1 MFFSKKIFYLSQLLY
16 FCCVLIHIQADVPSN
31 IRSQASLPPASAYL
45 LFSLFILYMADVVEV
60 VHKISY
66 EVDDKALE
74 LATVRIEKQI
84 QDVRVLTDVLKN
96 YQLQLASVKASE
108 TARFNELSRKIDETN
123 KKLDASGSK
132 LKGMLL
138 QVANGM
144 LKGFNLGPISTA
156 VEDFTEKLVSG
167 FKKVDSFNFSSIASL
182 ATNLFSFT
190 SIAPLAI
197 SFLVDMAAKLFNASD
212 AASEADESYQE
223 YVKTIKN
230 NVKSTFRSVDQQ
242 VVDVEVKRMGLRDK
256 DPKVRAGSA
265 KHLKDTYGNLFSGYS
280 VEDIA
285 NNKADKQIDNLL
297 AQIRNKEYAS
307 GAKTNA
313 VDMRERLRDEEKKL
327 NDAKKN
333 GEDLKKRLA
342 DSDKELS
349 NVRLVGDLRDSEEQA
364 NKALKKMLEE
374 TNAKIESQSLIVN
387 NTKAGINNTIKYSAQ
402 YEALSPDLSFPSQS
416 DDTVKPSSV
425 KGSYSSK
432 VSVQDQLKQEAAFR
446 KQHYS
451 NIERLKLENL
461 KRQLKADEEAGKDT
475 VAVQIAISKQETAIA
490 LSEAQDRYVEEYKT
504 AKEAKADT
512 KALQQAHQQEMKGIV
527 QQGNDAINNIYEQQA
542 QKNKERRKKEYE
554 YEEIQL
560 QAQSAAEQ
568 DKLNEKYVKGGMSY
582 SKYLRERQKLKLETD
597 LKENQGQQG
606 IVNRQLSDA
615 KSERSTMADGSDAA
629 KAQDAVIDKL
639 QIKLSDLKTSGLD
652 IENSIHDLRKQK
664 ILDSIADYQALA
676 QAAADAYNT
685 VVQVQIDA
693 LDKEIAIRE
702 KRVAA
707 AQKLAERGNVEA
719 LKIEEDRLQKAQE
732 MRAQFARR
740 QQAVNAAI
748 TVSNAIAAVARAALE
763 GGGFGSVATIAA
775 LLAALAAGY
784 AAVTSMSNDNAYADG
799 VVDFK
804 GKGGPRDDKN
814 WVRIS
819 SGESVITAD
828 GTRKNRHLL
837 EAINN
842 GAQLQF
848 INPALAYTMPSF
860 ASPKYSMQG
869 YASSYDL
876 RAVEGKL
883 DGVISAIEDNR
894 MKQNIFFNE
903 HGVGVMTERAVRKDR
918 KRWM

>member
-1 MFFSKKIFYLSQLLY
+1 
-16 FCCVLIHIQADVPSN
+16 
-31 IRSQASLPPASAYL
+31 
-45 LFSLFILYMADVVEV
+45 MADVVEV
-60 VHKISY
+60 VHKINY

-74 LATVRIEKQI
+74 LATLRIEKQI
-84 QDVRVLTDVLKN
+84 QDVRILTDALKN
-96 YQLQLASVKASE
+96 YQIQLASVKASE
-108 TARFNELSRKIDETN
+108 TNRFNELSRKIDETN
-123 KKLDASGSK
+123 RKLDASGSK
-132 LKGMLL
+132 LKGMLQ

-144 LKGFNLGPISTA
+144 LKGFNLGPIGTA

-182 ATNLFSFT
+182 ATSLFSFT
-190 SIAPLAI
+190 NIAPLAI

-223 YVKTIKN
+223 YIKTIKN
-230 NVKSTFRSVDQQ
+230 NVKNSVRDTNEQLNE
-242 VVDVEVKRMGLRDK
+242 VEIKRMGLASK
-256 DPKVRAGSA
+256 NPKVRAGSA
-265 KHLKDTYGNLFSGYS
+265 KFFKETYGGLFSQYT
-280 VEDIA
+280 EKDIVDGKA
-285 NNKADKQIDNLL
+285 ESEFSKLNTQIFNKDNAALLKQVAVSSQSKLWDDKREYLKASEELEKSRAYYESMKKSLTDRDSNIPIKDRSQDFYTADKSY
-297 AQIRNKEYAS
+297 K
-307 GAKTNA
+307 
-313 VDMRERLRDEEKKL
+313 
-327 NDAKKN
+327 
-333 GEDLKKRLA
+333 
-342 DSDKELS
+342 
-349 NVRLVGDLRDSEEQA
+349 
-364 NKALKKMLEE
+364 
-374 TNAKIESQSLIVN
+374 NAKAKFDSALTVYN
-387 NTKAGINNTIKYSAQ
+387 NTKKSVELLKIRAAKY
-402 YEALSPDLSFPSQS
+402 EELSPDLSFSNTP
-416 DDTVKPSSV
+416 DDTVKPSRV

-432 VSVQDQLKQEAAFR
+432 VSVQDQLKQEATFR
-446 KQHYS
+446 KQHYA

-461 KRQLKADEEAGKDT
+461 KRQQKADEEAGRDT
-475 VAVQIAISKQETAIA
+475 IAVQIAISKQETAMA
-490 LSEAQDRYVEEYKT
+490 LSEAQDRYVEEYKIAQQANT
-504 AKEAKADT
+504 DT
-512 KALQQAHQQEMKGIV
+512 KLLEQEHQKEIKGIV

-542 QKNKERRKKEYE
+542 QKNKERKKKEYE
-554 YEEIQL
+554 YEELRL
-560 QAQSAAEQ
+560 QAQSAAESQ
-568 DKLNEKYVKGGMSY
+568 KLTDKYVKGDMSY
-582 SKYLRERQKLKLETD
+582 SQYLRERQKLKLETD
-597 LKENQGQQG
+597 LKENKGQQG
-606 IVNRQLSDA
+606 IVNRQLADA
-615 KSERSTMADGSDAA
+615 KSERGAMPEGSDAA

-639 QIKLSDLKTSGLD
+639 QIKLSDLKTSELD

-676 QAAADAYNT
+676 QAAADAYNK

-804 GKGGPRDDKN
+804 GKGGPRDDAN

-819 SGESVITAD
+819 SGESVITAE
-828 GTRKNRHLL
+828 GTRRNRHLL

-848 INPALAYTMPSF
+848 VNPALAYTMPAF
-860 ASPKYSMQG
+860 ANPQYNSQG
-869 YASSYDL
+869 YASSHDL
-876 RAVEGKL
+876 RVVEGKL

-903 HGVGVMTERAVRKDR
+903 HGVGIMTERAVRKDR